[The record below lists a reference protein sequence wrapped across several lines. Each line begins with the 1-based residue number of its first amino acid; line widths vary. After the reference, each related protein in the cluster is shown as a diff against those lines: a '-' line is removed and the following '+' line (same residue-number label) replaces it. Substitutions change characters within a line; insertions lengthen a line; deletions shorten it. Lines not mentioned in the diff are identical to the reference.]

1 MVSWSTVG
9 ASFADPLPLFN
20 PPGPGEQATICLLT
34 NFCTSLH
41 DIHPTDLGYA
51 VLAGL
56 VFRQFISTPPF
67 GPPLFELHR

>member
-1 MVSWSTVG
+1 MEQVASSVG
-9 ASFADPLPLFN
+9 ARFADPLPVFN
-20 PPGPGEQATICLLT
+20 PPGPLEQPTICLLT

-56 VFRQFISTPPF
+56 IFKQYVF
-67 GPPLFELHR
+67 GPPF